1 MNKLLLKLALMAALF
16 AGYQGISQGDASGPM
31 AKQMPVN
38 GVSLRYIEQGQGAP
52 VVFVH
57 GAFSDL
63 RAWEPQR
70 EAVAR
75 DYRFIAYTQ
84 RYHGTAAWA
93 DKGEHYSHATAAAD
107 LESFIRGL
115 GVGPVYLVGRSN
127 GAAIAIRMA
136 YQNPE
141 LVRAVFV
148 HEPAI
153 VSLVTDPASKQILKQ
168 ERSGLAPVVKAAKA
182 GHADDATRLFADWTN
197 DQPGEFDALPPET
210 RAMHLDNSR
219 TVALHF
225 AAPPAPAITCA
236 DLGRFK
242 PPLAITTGE
251 HTRPFFRTLAET
263 THRCV
268 PDSQLIKIA
277 GARHA
282 ATAQNP
288 AAFNEAMMAFLAQ
301 HSSDAS
307 PAENLGKLT
316 TPGQP

>member
-1 MNKLLLKLALMAALF
+1 MKNLFLKSVLMAALF
-16 AGYQGISQGDASGPM
+16 TSYQAVSQGDVSVPV
-31 AKQMPVN
+31 AKQMMVN
-38 GVSLRYIEQGQGAP
+38 NVSLPYIEQGQGAP

-107 LESFIRGL
+107 LESFIRQL

-127 GAAIAIRMA
+127 GATIAIRMA

-148 HEPAI
+148 QEPT
-153 VSLVTDPASKQILKQ
+153 VLSLVTDPASKQILKQ
-168 ERSGLAPVVKAAKA
+168 ERSGVAPAVKAAKA
-182 GHADDATRLFADWTN
+182 GQADDATRLFADWTN
-197 DQPGEFDALPPET
+197 DQPGGFDALPPAT

-219 TVALHF
+219 TVVLHF
-225 AAPPAPAITCA
+225 TAPPAPNISCT

-268 PDSQLIKIA
+268 PGSQLIEIPD
-277 GARHA
+277 ARHA
-282 ATAQNP
+282 ATTQNP
-288 AAFNEAMMAFLAQ
+288 AAFNEAMMAFLAS
-301 HSSDAS
+301 H
-307 PAENLGKLT
+307 
-316 TPGQP
+316 

>member
-1 MNKLLLKLALMAALF
+1 MKNLFLKSVLMAALF
-16 AGYQGISQGDASGPM
+16 TSYQAVSQGDVSVPV
-31 AKQMPVN
+31 AKQMTIN
-38 GVSLRYIEQGQGAP
+38 NISLPYIEQGQGAP

-75 DYRFIAYTQ
+75 GYRFIAYTQ

-107 LESFIRGL
+107 LESFIRQL

-127 GAAIAIRMA
+127 GATIAIRMA

-148 HEPAI
+148 QEPT
-153 VSLVTDPASKQILKQ
+153 VLSLVTDPASKQILKQ
-168 ERSGLAPVVKAAKA
+168 ERSGLAPAVKAAKA
-182 GHADDATRLFADWTN
+182 GQADDATRLFADWTN
-197 DQPGEFDALPPET
+197 DQPGGFDALPPAT

-219 TVALHF
+219 TVVLHF
-225 AAPPAPAITCA
+225 TAPPAPSISCA

-268 PDSQLIKIA
+268 PDSQLIEIP

-282 ATAQNP
+282 ATSQNP
-288 AAFNEAMMAFLAQ
+288 AAFNEAMLAFLAS
-301 HSSDAS
+301 H
-307 PAENLGKLT
+307 
-316 TPGQP
+316 